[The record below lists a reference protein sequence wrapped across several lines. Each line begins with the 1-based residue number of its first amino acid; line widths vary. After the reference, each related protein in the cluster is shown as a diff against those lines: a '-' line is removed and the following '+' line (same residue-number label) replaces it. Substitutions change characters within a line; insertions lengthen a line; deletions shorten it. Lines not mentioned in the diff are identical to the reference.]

1 MAITTTA
8 EELRVGRGG
17 GPPPPPG
24 GGNGG
29 RGDGGQGMPHVVPLR
44 AYYLGLS
51 LGLVS
56 ILMFF
61 MALTSAYL
69 VRKGAGDWQGIA
81 VPPVLWVNTVVL
93 ILSSLT
99 VERARKLLAAGSQE
113 SFRLWWGVT
122 TLLGVTFL
130 VGQYVAWQ
138 QLRAAGVFLTTNP
151 SSSFFYLLSGAHGV
165 HVLGGVLALT
175 VVFLRQNYRRV
186 TQAAAAE
193 MASIYWHFM
202 DLLWVFLLLLL
213 YLGR

>member
-1 MAITTTA
+1 MALTTTA
-8 EELRVGRGG
+8 EELRVGHGS
-17 GPPPPPG
+17 PPPPDG

-29 RGDGGQGMPHVVPLR
+29 RGDGGEGMPHAVPLR

-81 VPPVLWVNTVVL
+81 VPQLLWINTIVLV
-93 ILSSLT
+93 LSSLT
-99 VERARKLLAAGSQE
+99 VERARKVLGAGSQE
-113 SFRLWWGVT
+113 GFRLWWGVT
-122 TLLGVTFL
+122 TLLGLMFL
-130 VGQYVAWQ
+130 AGQFAAWQ
-138 QLRAAGVFLTTNP
+138 QLRAAGVFLSTNP
-151 SSSFFYLLSGAHGV
+151 ASSFFYLLSGAHGV
-165 HVLGGVLALT
+165 HVVGGVLALM
-175 VVFLRQNYRRV
+175 VVFTRRSYRRV

-213 YLGR
+213 FLGR